1 MSRYN
6 LRPYVS
12 VYKDPGSV
20 QINTLQRQKFQQA
33 FNADDAIAGA
43 VDQMKA
49 ADFEGDQALKME
61 LEQNTRQSLQD
72 RAARGDYE
80 TMMMDVSKS
89 ARTFQDQ
96 YSPIEQNYNKY
107 QAYQQSLKEAYD
119 KGPENGGINAYTYQR
134 SLAKSRFGYNGL
146 QKNEDGTV
154 DDGSFFNGFNFVK
167 DVDIQSRMSDLMKD
181 FAVKEYGNEGKVIS
195 EDGNYYITNGIERK
209 TVTPEQVATVF
220 NNLIA
225 QPDVAAAIQQKTDL
239 TTFDITDETIRQQ
252 LSATLYGDEDPETE
266 NNGLI
271 GLRDK
276 AIQEGKDED
285 AAAYDARI
293 KEITGLLNAAGVET
307 EDEMI
312 QKRKDF
318 MRSSVLNE
326 DIQRELGVS
335 VTKFAFDNKY
345 VKSAI
350 EYTDKWGIDYKNFID
365 NYSPNSFKRTGVS
378 EINNPGGNNQ
388 NDIQNYIRGNEQRIV
403 ADVTDFN
410 TRFADA
416 LKGRQVTV
424 DDILNGNFNE
434 QEMALLKDILPTYQ
448 SRIKTV
454 RNQIGLQN
462 SLLERAYESSGYIE
476 SFDKNV
482 IAGDFE
488 GKTGRE
494 IIDAVKTLP
503 GLENRT
509 DQQIVEYIRTIN
521 DQRLLM
527 TTPGVGGYE
536 AQIKKGVPQAVEIK
550 KVIDAINTLGNNAG
564 LSVMNEMA
572 KTADKIDDDI
582 NEYLK
587 DNSKINIGDWTSN
600 NVPMISDPKTQTEVT
615 SEIKNFLTGSK
626 KGGGAGK
633 LLDKTFT
640 IYYDGQKQGG
650 AGTPTTFAAD
660 MSFDSD
666 DLMVV
671 DVSFDTTPYMGEPT
685 LQLTVK
691 GKKGG
696 ETVQET
702 VIMPYSNIKN
712 ERLQQIYQTP
722 GFRLQQE
729 LQQHRVV
736 NAPSATIGAYKD
748 GVLTSQFE
756 FIFDKERGDMV
767 RLSDGKIVPI
777 TDPRFISDVS
787 ESNNYE
793 FRSIF

>member
-1 MSRYN
+1 MSRYS

-33 FNADDAIAGA
+33 FNADDALAGA

-61 LEQNTRQSLQD
+61 LEQNTRQQLED

-119 KGPENGGINAYTYQR
+119 KGPKNGGINAYTYQR

-154 DDGSFFNGFNFVK
+154 DDGSFFNGYNFVK
-167 DVDIQSRMSDLMKD
+167 DVDIQARMSELMKD

-225 QPDVAAAIQQKTDL
+225 QPDVAAAIQQKADL

-350 EYTDKWGIDYKNFID
+350 EYSDKWGIDYKNFLD

-378 EINNPGGNNQ
+378 EINNPGGDNQ

-462 SLLERAYESSGYIE
+462 ALLERAYESSGYKE
-476 SFDKNV
+476 SFDKNI
-482 IAGDFE
+482 IAGDF
-488 GKTGRE
+488 GGMTGRE
-494 IIDAVKTLP
+494 IIDAVKALP
-503 GLENRT
+503 GAANYT
-509 DQQIVEYIRTIN
+509 DQQVVEYIRTLN
-521 DQRLLM
+521 NTRRQLGQFG
-527 TTPGVGGYE
+527 TPPLESLVKQGNSTGIEIQTIIDTIGSAKVMDL
-536 AQIKKGVPQAVEIK
+536 ISKG
-550 KVIDAINTLGNNAG
+550 
-564 LSVMNEMA
+564 
-572 KTADKIDDDI
+572 ADKIDDDI
-582 NEYLK
+582 NKYLK
-587 DNSKINIGDWTSN
+587 DNSKVNIGDWTSN
-600 NVPMISDPKTQTEVT
+600 NVPMIADPKTQTAVT
-615 SEIKNFLTGSK
+615 SEIKEFLTGSK

-633 LLDKTFT
+633 LLDKTFS

-660 MSFDSD
+660 MDFDSD

-696 ETVQET
+696 QTVQET

-729 LQQHRVV
+729 LHQHRVI

-767 RLSDGKIVPI
+767 RLSNGKIVPI
-777 TDPRFISDVS
+777 TDPQFISDVS

>member
-1 MSRYN
+1 MSRYS

-20 QINTLQRQKFQQA
+20 EINTLQRQKFQQA

-61 LEQNTRQSLQD
+61 LEQNTRQQLED

-134 SLAKSRFGYNGL
+134 SLAKSRFGYSGL

-154 DDGSFFNGFNFVK
+154 DDGSFFNGYNFVK
-167 DVDIQSRMSDLMKD
+167 DVDIQARMSDLMKD

-225 QPDVAAAIQQKTDL
+225 QPDVAAAIQQKADL

-345 VKSAI
+345 IKSAI
-350 EYTDKWGIDYKNFID
+350 EYTDKWNIDYKNFLD
-365 NYSPNSFKRTGVS
+365 NYSPNSLKRTGVS
-378 EINNPGGNNQ
+378 EINNPGGDNQ

-410 TRFADA
+410 IRFADA

-462 SLLERAYESSGYIE
+462 SLLERAYESSGYKE
-476 SFDKNV
+476 SFDKNI
-482 IAGDFE
+482 IAGDF
-488 GKTGRE
+488 GGMTGRE
-494 IIDAVKTLP
+494 IIDAVKALP
-503 GLENRT
+503 GAANYT
-509 DQQIVEYIRTIN
+509 DQQVVEYIRTLN
-521 DQRLLM
+521 NTRKQLGQFG
-527 TTPGVGGYE
+527 TPPLESLVNQGNSTGIEIQTIIDTIGSARVMDL
-536 AQIKKGVPQAVEIK
+536 ISKG
-550 KVIDAINTLGNNAG
+550 
-564 LSVMNEMA
+564 
-572 KTADKIDDDI
+572 ADKIDDDI
-582 NEYLK
+582 NKYLK
-587 DNSKINIGDWTSN
+587 DNSKVNIGDWTSN
-600 NVPMISDPKTQTEVT
+600 NVPMITDPKTQFDAT
-615 SEIKNFLTGSK
+615 SEIKQFLTGSK

-633 LLDKTFT
+633 LLDKTFS

-660 MSFDSD
+660 KDFDSD

-685 LQLTVK
+685 LQLTVQ
-691 GKKGG
+691 GKKNGA
-696 ETVQET
+696 TVQET

-712 ERLQQIYQTP
+712 EKLQQIYQTP

-729 LQQHRVV
+729 LHQHRVI

-767 RLSDGKIVPI
+767 RLDNGKIVPI
-777 TDPRFISDVS
+777 TDPQFISDVS